1 MKFTTTIFLTLL
13 AALTAAAPLEPQPQ
27 TLSYDIEAQYNSTS
41 PDVTIVERKLQ
52 TGKMTH
58 YTPGQG
64 SCGKTNTE
72 NDMVVAI
79 SKGMYG
85 TYANPNAS
93 PMCSKSASIK
103 CNGKT
108 IKAAIRDKCMSCGNA
123 DIDVSPAVF
132 KQCGSLGTGVITVT
146 WDVV

>member
-1 MKFTTTIFLTLL
+1 MKFTITVFLTTL
-13 AALTAAAPLEPQPQ
+13 AALTTAAPLEPQTLPYDPQ
-27 TLSYDIEAQYNSTS
+27 DIEAQNATV
-41 PDVTIVERKLQ
+41 PAIFERRSQ

-72 NDMVVAI
+72 KDLVVAI

-108 IKAAIRDKCMSCGNA
+108 IKAAIRDKCMSCGNG

-132 KQCGSLGTGVITVT
+132 TQCGALSAGVITVT

>member
-1 MKFTTTIFLTLL
+1 MKFTAPIFLTLL
-13 AALTAAAPLEPQPQ
+13 TALTTAAPLEPQTPPYELQ
-27 TLSYDIEAQYNSTS
+27 DIDAHNST
-41 PDVTIVERKLQ
+41 VQVLVERRSQ

-58 YTPGQG
+58 YTPSMG

-72 NDMVVAI
+72 KDLVVAI
-79 SKGMYG
+79 SKDMYG

-108 IKAAIRDKCMSCGNA
+108 IKAAIRDKCMSCGKG

-132 KQCGSLGTGVITVT
+132 TQCGPLSTGVITVT

>member
-1 MKFTTTIFLTLL
+1 MKFTTTATIL
-13 AALTAAAPLEPQPQ
+13 ALITGFTAAAPLEPQTVTYELQ
-27 TLSYDIEAQYNSTS
+27 DSEAQNVTS
-41 PDVTIVERKLQ
+41 QVLVERRSQ

-58 YTPGQG
+58 YTPGMG

-72 NDMVVAI
+72 KDLVVAI
-79 SKGMYG
+79 SKDMYG

-108 IKAAIRDKCMSCGNA
+108 IKAAITDKCMSCGKA

-132 KQCGSLGTGVITVT
+132 TKCGSLSTGVITVT

>member
-1 MKFTTTIFLTLL
+1 MKFTTTIFTLL
-13 AALTAAAPLEPQPQ
+13 TALTAAAPLEHQPQ

-41 PDVTIVERKLQ
+41 PAAGIVERKLQ
-52 TGKMTH
+52 TGKMTY

-72 NDMVVAI
+72 TDLVVAI

-132 KQCGSLGTGVITVT
+132 KQCGSLSTGVITVT

>member
-1 MKFTTTIFLTLL
+1 MKFTTTIFLTVLT
-13 AALTAAAPLEPQPQ
+13 ALTTAAPLEPQTPPYQ
-27 TLSYDIEAQYNSTS
+27 LQDSEAQNST
-41 PDVTIVERKLQ
+41 VQVLVERRSQ
-52 TGKMTH
+52 TGRMTH

-72 NDMVVAI
+72 TDLVVAI

-93 PMCSKSASIK
+93 PMCSKSVSIK

-108 IKAAIRDKCMSCGNA
+108 IKAAIRDKCMSCGNG

-132 KQCGSLGTGVITVT
+132 TQCGALSTGVITVT

>member
-13 AALTAAAPLEPQPQ
+13 TALTTAAPLEPQ
-27 TLSYDIEAQYNSTS
+27 TLPYELQDSEAQNVTS
-41 PDVTIVERKLQ
+41 QAVVERRSQ

-58 YTPGQG
+58 YTPSMG

-72 NDMVVAI
+72 KDLVVAV
-79 SKGMYG
+79 SKSMYG

-93 PMCSKSASIK
+93 PMCSKSVSIK

-108 IKAAIRDKCMSCGNA
+108 IKAAIRDKCMSCGNG

-132 KQCGSLGTGVITVT
+132 TQCGALSTGVITVT

>member
-1 MKFTTTIFLTLL
+1 MKFSTTILLTSL
-13 AALTAAAPLEPQPQ
+13 AAFTVAAPLEPQ
-27 TLSYDIEAQYNSTS
+27 TLPYDTQEVGAQNTT
-41 PDVTIVERKLQ
+41 VHAIVERRSQ

-58 YTPGQG
+58 YTPSMG

-72 NDMVVAI
+72 SDLVVAI
-79 SKGMYG
+79 STSMYG

-108 IKAAIRDKCMSCGNA
+108 IKAAIRDKCMSCGKG

-132 KQCGSLGTGVITVT
+132 KKCGALSVGVITVT

>member
-1 MKFTTTIFLTLL
+1 MKFTATIFLTF
-13 AALTAAAPLEPQPQ
+13 LTAFAVAAPLEPQ
-27 TLSYDIEAQYNSTS
+27 TLPFDTQEVEAQNT
-41 PDVTIVERKLQ
+41 TIHSVVERRSQ

-58 YTPGQG
+58 YTPSVG

-72 NDMVVAI
+72 QDLVVAI
-79 SKGMYG
+79 STSMYG

-108 IKAAIRDKCMSCGNA
+108 IQAAIRDKCMSCDKG

-132 KQCGSLGTGVITVT
+132 TQCGPLSTGVITVT

>member
-1 MKFTTTIFLTLL
+1 MKFTTTTILALLT
-13 AALTAAAPLEPQPQ
+13 ALTAAAPLEPQTPSFELQDSEPQ
-27 TLSYDIEAQYNSTS
+27 NVTAQAVIERRS
-41 PDVTIVERKLQ
+41 Q
-52 TGKMTH
+52 TGKMTY
-58 YTPGQG
+58 YTPSMG

-72 NDMVVAI
+72 KDMIVAV
-79 SKGMYG
+79 SKDMYG

-108 IKAAIRDKCMSCGNA
+108 IKAAITDKCMSCGKG

-132 KQCGSLGTGVITVT
+132 TKCGALSAGVITVT

>member
-1 MKFTTTIFLTLL
+1 MKFTNTIFLTLL
-13 AALTAAAPLEPQPQ
+13 TALTTAVPLEPQIVPYELQ
-27 TLSYDIEAQYNSTS
+27 DGEAHNATS
-41 PDVTIVERKLQ
+41 QVLVERRSQ
-52 TGKMTH
+52 IGKMTH
-58 YTPGQG
+58 YTPGSG

-72 NDMVVAI
+72 KDLVVAI
-79 SKGMYG
+79 SQGMYG

-93 PMCSKSASIK
+93 PMCSKSVSIK

-108 IKAAIRDKCMSCGNA
+108 IKAAIKDKCMSCGNG

-132 KQCGSLGTGVITVT
+132 TQCGALSTGVITVT

>member
-1 MKFTTTIFLTLL
+1 MKFTSTILLTTL
-13 AALTAAAPLEPQPQ
+13 AALTTAAPC
-27 TLSYDIEAQYNSTS
+27 DIEAHNNSTTTPAVLVARRS
-41 PDVTIVERKLQ
+41 Q

-72 NDMVVAI
+72 NDLVVAI

-132 KQCGSLGTGVITVT
+132 KKCGSLSTGVITVT

>member
-1 MKFTTTIFLTLL
+1 MKFIITTVLTVLT
-13 AALTAAAPLEPQPQ
+13 ALTTAAPLEPE
-27 TLSYDIEAQYNSTS
+27 TLPYDLQEGEAKN
-41 PDVTIVERKLQ
+41 VTVEVVVERRSQK
-52 TGKMTH
+52 GKMTH
-58 YTPGQG
+58 YTPSMG

-72 NDMVVAI
+72 KDLVVAVPN
-79 SKGMYG
+79 GMYG

-108 IKAAIRDKCMSCGNA
+108 IKAAIRDKCMSCGNG

-132 KQCGSLGTGVITVT
+132 TQCGPLSAGVITVT

>member
-1 MKFTTTIFLTLL
+1 MKFTTTIFLTVLT
-13 AALTAAAPLEPQPQ
+13 ALTAAAPLEPQTPPYQ
-27 TLSYDIEAQYNSTS
+27 LQDSEAQNST
-41 PDVTIVERKLQ
+41 VQVLVERRSQ
-52 TGKMTH
+52 TGRMTH

-72 NDMVVAI
+72 TDLVVAI

-108 IKAAIRDKCMSCGNA
+108 IKAAIRDKCMSCGNG

-132 KQCGSLGTGVITVT
+132 TQCGALSVGVITVT

>member
-1 MKFTTTIFLTLL
+1 MKFTTAIFLTLL
-13 AALTAAAPLEPQPQ
+13 TAFTTAAPLEPQTVPYELQ
-27 TLSYDIEAQYNSTS
+27 DSEAHNATAQ
-41 PDVTIVERKLQ
+41 VLVERRSQ

-58 YTPGQG
+58 YTPSMG

-72 NDMVVAI
+72 KDLVVAI

-93 PMCSKSASIK
+93 PMCSKSVSIK

-108 IKAAIRDKCMSCGNA
+108 IKAAIRDKCMSCGNGN
-123 DIDVSPAVF
+123 IDVSPAVF
-132 KQCGSLGTGVITVT
+132 THCGALSTGVIAVT

>member
-1 MKFTTTIFLTLL
+1 MKFTTTIFLTF
-13 AALTAAAPLEPQPQ
+13 LTAFTVAAPLEPQTLPCDPQ
-27 TLSYDIEAQYNSTS
+27 EVEAQNT
-41 PDVTIVERKLQ
+41 TIHAVVERRSQ

-58 YTPGQG
+58 YTPSMG

-72 NDMVVAI
+72 KDLVVAI
-79 SKGMYG
+79 SKSMYG

-108 IKAAIRDKCMSCGNA
+108 IKAAIRDKCMSCGKG

-132 KQCGSLGTGVITVT
+132 KQCGPLSTGVITVT

>member
-1 MKFTTTIFLTLL
+1 MKFTTTIFLTILT
-13 AALTAAAPLEPQPQ
+13 ALTTAAPLEPQTVPYELQ
-27 TLSYDIEAQYNSTS
+27 DGEAHNATAQ
-41 PDVTIVERKLQ
+41 VLVERRSQ

-58 YTPGQG
+58 YTPGSG

-72 NDMVVAI
+72 KDLVVAI
-79 SKGMYG
+79 SQGMYG

-93 PMCSKSASIK
+93 PMCSKSVSIK

-108 IKAAIRDKCMSCGNA
+108 IKAAIKDKCMSCGNG

-132 KQCGSLGTGVITVT
+132 TQCGALSTGVITVT